1 MVSQLKPFVVVAA
14 VVVDI
19 MLLLRSRLIASYG
32 CCCSGCSRCNF
43 ICRLVLTFFAFS
55 LADATVAVAAVDD
68 IVVVAKD
75 ANGLNFVVKTL
86 AVALGHSI
94 FPPLRP
100 L

>member
-1 MVSQLKPFVVVAA
+1 MVSQLVPFIVVV
-14 VVVDI
+14 VTIV
-19 MLLLRSRLIASYG
+19 LLLRFRLIASYG
-32 CCCSGCSRCNF
+32 CCCSGCRRCNF
-43 ICRLVLTFFAFS
+43 ICRLVLIFFAFS
-55 LADATVAVAAVDD
+55 LAAATVAAVDD

-75 ANGLNFVVKTL
+75 ANGLNFVVKAL